1 MLTLIL
7 QWIHVLIKICINQS
21 LCDICIYILNKLLIW
36 IDVKKKN
43 KLKYLNTFNIFLKMT
58 ILGSSL
64 LSLPLI
70 TALHTNNSHIIYKL

>member
-7 QWIHVLIKICINQS
+7 QWIYVLIKIFINQS

-36 IDVKKKN
+36 IDIKKKN

-58 ILGSSL
+58 ILDSSL

-70 TALHTNNSHIIYKL
+70 MALHTNTSHYL